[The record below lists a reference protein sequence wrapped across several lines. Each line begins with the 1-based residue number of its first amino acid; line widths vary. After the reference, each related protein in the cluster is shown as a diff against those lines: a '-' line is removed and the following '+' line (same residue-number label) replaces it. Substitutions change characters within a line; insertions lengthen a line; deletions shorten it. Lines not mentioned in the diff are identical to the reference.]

1 MAIWTRE
8 TDLESLNRG
17 YGTDTILQVLGIRFT
32 HMGEDSLSAT
42 MPVEPRTHQPYGLL
56 HGGASVVLAESVGST
71 AGFLCV
77 KKPDQMVVGVEVNA
91 NHIRGKKTGIVT
103 ATARAVHLGGRT
115 QCWDIRIEDE
125 QQRTICV
132 SRLTLAVVTAAAPIP
147 SPG

>member
-8 TDLESLNRG
+8 TDIETINRG
-17 YGTDTILQVLGIRFT
+17 NGKETILQVLGIRFT

-77 KKPDQMVVGVEVNA
+77 KKPDQMVVGVEINA
-91 NHIRGKKTGIVT
+91 NHVRGKRTGIVT
-103 ATARAVHLGGRT
+103 ATARPVHIGGRT

-125 QQRTICV
+125 QDRTICV
-132 SRLTLAVVTAAAPIP
+132 SRLTLAVIAAPAASQP
-147 SPG
+147 PA